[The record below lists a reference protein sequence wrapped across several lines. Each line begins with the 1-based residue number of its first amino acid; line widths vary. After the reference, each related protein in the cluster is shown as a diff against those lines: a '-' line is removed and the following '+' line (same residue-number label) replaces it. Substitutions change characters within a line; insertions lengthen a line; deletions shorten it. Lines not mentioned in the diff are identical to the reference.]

1 MSVRRTLFIQ
11 EWRGPQWC
19 FGLAW
24 STRYMVMTPS
34 GGWGWGE
41 SGRWS
46 RSWVP
51 WLISFCIANW
61 NQLSRQ
67 TGCLGLPLSFLLMG
81 QKKKKTFC
89 EKTMFISM
97 EYNRRGRGNILE
109 SRFQLRRGRDQPA
122 HLCPSVKYFRDT
134 RHWAALFTA
143 HYQQQP
149 EEIRENLSG
158 RGVLFTT
165 SH

>member
-1 MSVRRTLFIQ
+1 MVFWPSLEYQVYGNDPKRGVGVGR
-11 EWRGPQWC
+11 EWEMVQKLGS
-19 FGLAW
+19 LA
-24 STRYMVMTPS
+24 Y
-34 GGWGWGE
+34 
-41 SGRWS
+41 
-46 RSWVP
+46 
-51 WLISFCIANW
+51 
-61 NQLSRQ
+61 
-67 TGCLGLPLSFLLMG
+67 FLLHSKLELALQADWLSWAATIFSPHG
-81 QKKKKTFC
+81 TKKKQKKKTFC

-97 EYNRRGRGNILE
+97 EYNPRGRGNILE
-109 SRFQLRRGRDQPA
+109 SRFQLRRGWDQPA